1 MSLKCEVCG
10 KVPANGNRVSHAN
23 NKTKRK
29 FIPNLQK
36 ASLYSE
42 EIGKMLKF
50 KVAVSSLRTVE
61 KKGGIDDFLLNANE
75 ADLSLKAQKYKR
87 VITSSRKK
95 KTITK

>member
-1 MSLKCEVCG
+1 MTRRCDLTG
-10 KVPANGNRVSHAN
+10 KNVASGNNVSHAN